1 MEKHFFDVIEIINMS
16 NCIEVEMIKRPQEL
30 ITNYNSRSIKNKSN
44 QHSGGMND
52 HNVTTKKAAHKK

>member
-44 QHSGGMND
+44 QQSGGMND
-52 HNVTTKKAAHKK
+52 VTTKKSCT

>member
-44 QHSGGMND
+44 QQSGGMND
-52 HNVTTKKAAHKK
+52 HNVTAKQSCT